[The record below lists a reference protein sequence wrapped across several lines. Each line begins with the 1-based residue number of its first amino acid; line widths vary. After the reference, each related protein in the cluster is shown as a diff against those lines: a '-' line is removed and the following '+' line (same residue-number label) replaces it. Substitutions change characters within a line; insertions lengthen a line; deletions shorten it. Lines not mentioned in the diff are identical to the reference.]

1 MPLRKIARDL
11 SRGALLPQDVMHCA
25 AVSELLRAR
34 RHGWPAPPPK
44 KPKLA
49 PLKEVTAWMANPEII
64 DQRIGVFERT
74 NLWMNLRLLHGL
86 DLPEFLQGSRHAYS
100 VVHDLLRAADFDAL
114 EPLMQ
119 PKCLETLEGF
129 APNIAAMP
137 RNTDDSITMLSAV
150 LSAAHLLEP
159 CSYTP
164 EGTAHLEVKFQALQ
178 GVTLHD
184 FRSGA
189 TPLALPRLQQSTWTF
204 EGTVR
209 PEGEQRGGADES
221 DAWDEWQVVDVEW
234 QVWEV
239 QEPAN
244 ARKTAQEQF
253 PTHGGS
259 A

>member
-1 MPLRKIARDL
+1 MRSASSFERKLCRMRTLGEAESTSTVIGGWLSPNNELRVFSGR
-11 SRGALLPQDVMHCA
+11 
-25 AVSELLRAR
+25 
-34 RHGWPAPPPK
+34 
-44 KPKLA
+44 
-49 PLKEVTAWMANPEII
+49 EVTGGGSSYSAI
-64 DQRIGVFERT
+64 R
-74 NLWMNLRLLHGL
+74 GL
-86 DLPEFLQGSRHAYS
+86 TSRW
-100 VVHDLLRAADFDAL
+100 
-114 EPLMQ
+114 
-119 PKCLETLEGF
+119 EG
-129 APNIAAMP
+129 I
-137 RNTDDSITMLSAV
+137 
-150 LSAAHLLEP
+150 E
-159 CSYTP
+159 
-164 EGTAHLEVKFQALQ
+164 
-178 GVTLHD
+178 
-184 FRSGA
+184 SGA